1 MKSPSLFFDAPF
13 IWAVWL
19 SGSVVKACCSAPIN
33 GIIFAVSQNLK
44 GRFFMQALERLYDPG
59 FGERNV
65 IVHNY
70 GNIDDR
76 VVFESVAEAVELYQQ
91 YVKCVSRHLHKA

>member
-1 MKSPSLFFDAPF
+1 
-13 IWAVWL
+13 
-19 SGSVVKACCSAPIN
+19 
-33 GIIFAVSQNLK
+33 
-44 GRFFMQALERLYDPG
+44 MQALERLYDPG